1 MIKVKNLR
9 KVYKVG
15 GEKVVALNN
24 ISLHIEKG
32 EFCCI
37 VGTSGSGKS
46 TLLNMLAGLEKPT
59 KGAVK
64 IAGQKIS
71 AMSEKQLAVFRQ
83 NNIGFIFQSYNLMPT
98 LTAVE
103 NVAFPL
109 MFQGIGKASREKKA
123 RAILKEMGLA
133 ARMEHKPGEL
143 SGGQQQRVG
152 IARAFVGRPKVIF
165 ADEPTGNLDSATTE
179 QVMEMLLEIS
189 RRNNITFVMVTHD
202 PELAKRAK
210 RIITLKD
217 GSVISDT
224 RDGVSLLEEDLNVVI
239 DEDDAQDQEVGTED
253 EDDEIT
259 PAEIKDVTSET
270 YNTEQETDAML
281 KNLSKQI
288 KSTQETACETVQ

>member
-1 MIKVKNLR
+1 MIVPHKLNCVTICDILNTTFDIDFKGEIMIKVENLR

-46 TLLNMLAGLEKPT
+46 TLLNQLAGLEKPT
-59 KGAVK
+59 KGKVK
-64 IAGQKIS
+64 INGQLVSK
-71 AMSEKQLAVFRQ
+71 MTEKELATFRQ
-83 NNIGFIFQSYNLMPT
+83 NNIGFIFQSYNLLPT

-109 MFQGIGKASREKKA
+109 LFRGEDKAVREKKA
-123 RAILKEMGLA
+123 KKILKDMGLGE
-133 ARMEHKPGEL
+133 RMNHKPGEM

-179 QVMEMLLEIS
+179 QVMKMLLEIS
-189 RRNNITFVMVTHD
+189 QQNNITFVMVTHD
-202 PELAKRAK
+202 PELAKMAP

-217 GSVISDT
+217 GRIVSDM
-224 RDGVSLLEEDLNVVI
+224 RNGVSLLEEDMLI
-239 DEDDAQDQEVGTED
+239 SQQRSQEE
-253 EDDEIT
+253 
-259 PAEIKDVTSET
+259 
-270 YNTEQETDAML
+270 NQ
-281 KNLSKQI
+281 
-288 KSTQETACETVQ
+288 TASRPQADRQ

>member
-1 MIKVKNLR
+1 MIVPHKLNCVITCDILDTTFDIDFKGEKMIKVENLR

-46 TLLNMLAGLEKPT
+46 TLLNQLAGLEKPT
-59 KGAVK
+59 KGKVK
-64 IAGQKIS
+64 INGQLVSK
-71 AMSEKQLAVFRQ
+71 MTEKELATFRQ
-83 NNIGFIFQSYNLMPT
+83 NNIGFIFQSYNLLPT

-109 MFQGIGKASREKKA
+109 LFRGEDRAIREKKA
-123 RAILKEMGLA
+123 KKILKDMGLGE
-133 ARMEHKPGEL
+133 RMNHKPGEM

-179 QVMEMLLEIS
+179 QVMKMLLEIS
-189 RRNNITFVMVTHD
+189 QQNNITFVMVTHD
-202 PELAKRAK
+202 PELAKLAPRV
-210 RIITLKD
+210 ITLKD
-217 GSVISDT
+217 GQVVSDM
-224 RDGVSLLEEDLNVVI
+224 RNGVSLLEEDMLI
-239 DEDDAQDQEVGTED
+239 SQQRSQEEKQTA
-253 EDDEIT
+253 IQLR
-259 PAEIKDVTSET
+259 AER
-270 YNTEQETDAML
+270 Q
-281 KNLSKQI
+281 
-288 KSTQETACETVQ
+288 

>member
-1 MIKVKNLR
+1 MIKVQNLR

-24 ISLHIEKG
+24 ISLHIQPG

-59 KGAVK
+59 KGKVK
-64 IAGQKIS
+64 IDGKMVS
-71 AMSEKQLAVFRQ
+71 KMTEKELAVFRQ
-83 NNIGFIFQSYNLMPT
+83 QTIGFIFQSYNLMPT

-109 MFQGIGKASREKKA
+109 MFKGVDRKTREKKA
-123 RAILKEMGLA
+123 RKILKEMGLGE
-133 ARMEHKPGEL
+133 RMEHKPGEL

-152 IARAFVGRPKVIF
+152 IARAFVGKPKVIF

-179 QVMEMLLEIS
+179 QVMKMLLEIS
-189 RRNNITFVMVTHD
+189 QQNGITFVMVTHD
-202 PELAKRAK
+202 PELARIAP

-217 GSVISDT
+217 GQVISDT
-224 RDGVSLLEEDLNVVI
+224 RNGVSLMEEDRLISLEEQSVDSDTGNNVSH
-239 DEDDAQDQEVGTED
+239 Q
-253 EDDEIT
+253 
-259 PAEIKDVTSET
+259 PAETDGEKINISE
-270 YNTEQETDAML
+270 E
-281 KNLSKQI
+281 
-288 KSTQETACETVQ
+288 

>member
-1 MIKVKNLR
+1 MIKVQNLR

-24 ISLHIEKG
+24 ISLHIQPG

-59 KGAVK
+59 KGKVK
-64 IAGQKIS
+64 IDGKMVS
-71 AMSEKQLAVFRQ
+71 KMTEKELAVFRQ
-83 NNIGFIFQSYNLMPT
+83 QTIGFIFQSYNLMPT

-109 MFQGIGKASREKKA
+109 MFKGVDRKTREKKA
-123 RAILKEMGLA
+123 RKILKKMGLGE
-133 ARMEHKPGEL
+133 RMEHKPGEL

-152 IARAFVGRPKVIF
+152 IARAFVGKPKVIF

-179 QVMEMLLEIS
+179 QVMKMLLEIS
-189 RRNNITFVMVTHD
+189 QQNGITFVMVTHD
-202 PELAKRAK
+202 PELARIAP

-217 GSVISDT
+217 GQVISDT
-224 RDGVSLLEEDLNVVI
+224 RNGVSLMEEDRLISLEEQSVDSDTGNNVSH
-239 DEDDAQDQEVGTED
+239 Q
-253 EDDEIT
+253 
-259 PAEIKDVTSET
+259 PAETDGEKINISE
-270 YNTEQETDAML
+270 E
-281 KNLSKQI
+281 
-288 KSTQETACETVQ
+288 

>member
-59 KGAVK
+59 KGVVK

-109 MFQGIGKASREKKA
+109 MFQGIGKAAREKKA

-133 ARMEHKPGEL
+133 ARMEHKPG
-143 SGGQQQRVG
+143 
-152 IARAFVGRPKVIF
+152 
-165 ADEPTGNLDSATTE
+165 
-179 QVMEMLLEIS
+179 
-189 RRNNITFVMVTHD
+189 
-202 PELAKRAK
+202 
-210 RIITLKD
+210 
-217 GSVISDT
+217 
-224 RDGVSLLEEDLNVVI
+224 
-239 DEDDAQDQEVGTED
+239 
-253 EDDEIT
+253 
-259 PAEIKDVTSET
+259 
-270 YNTEQETDAML
+270 
-281 KNLSKQI
+281 
-288 KSTQETACETVQ
+288 